1 MEPKFENPADKA
13 GNPTTPNPPETEQI
27 KKKEEKVPPPPAEDA
42 EVKTEVASPP
52 PPKAAEDLSVK
63 AEMKS
68 PIPPTPPTPPTPPPT
83 PPTMQTPKV
92 EAKVSTPSPMETSQS
107 TVEFNVSDEPAESDF
122 ATATQN
128 QLQQVGKQIAELL
141 DRLPDFVGNFY
152 RDYQRPLT
160 VVAGIVAIIITLK
173 LLSGVLDT
181 FNEIPF
187 FEPFFQ
193 LIGIIYSGWFIYRY
207 LLNAGSR
214 QELWQI
220 VDDYKAQV
228 FGSKKS

>member
-1 MEPKFENPADKA
+1 MEPKFEKPADKA
-13 GNPTTPNPPETEQI
+13 EKPTNPTPPEPEQI
-27 KKKEEKVPPPPAEDA
+27 KKKEEKVAPPPPEDA

-52 PPKAAEDLSVK
+52 PPKPAEDLSVK
-63 AEMKS
+63 AEMT
-68 PIPPTPPTPPTPPPT
+68 PPTPPTTPTPPTPPTPQ
-83 PPTMQTPKV
+83 PTMQTPKPP
-92 EAKVSTPSPMETSQS
+92 TPPTPPAP
-107 TVEFNVSDEPAESDF
+107 PAETPKPLEFEISEEPVAEDF
-122 ATATQN
+122 TANAQN
-128 QLQQVGKQIAELL
+128 QLQQIGKQFAELL
-141 DRLPDFVGNFY
+141 DRLPDSVGNFY

-160 VVAGIVAIIITLK
+160 VVAGIIAIIIGLK

-193 LIGIIYSGWFIYRY
+193 LIGIIYSGWFVYRY

-220 VDDYKAQV
+220 IDDYKAQV
-228 FGSKKS
+228 FGNKKP